1 MNSKDNITNL
11 FGKSPINPLQKHMKQ
26 VHSCLKEFGVF
37 AKAANSEDWEKAQL
51 VHISIGKKEQKADVL
66 KKKLRM
72 NLPSTFMM
80 PFSRR
85 DLLDVLLIQDSIAN
99 ITKDLAGL
107 MMSRK
112 MVFPKDFA
120 DDFLDLSKLC
130 IKTSAAALVAI
141 NELDELLE
149 TAFSSRERKIV
160 DKMIKRVN
168 ELENESSE
176 HIYDAF
182 FKKGFVRCIV
192 NSRFDCQYYKRLG
205 RFDDVQKNGFS
216 KRLCRGFFR
225 SLEVMY
231 QNFSCCISRY

>member
-1 MNSKDNITNL
+1 MTGKDNITSL
-11 FGKSPINPLQKHMKQ
+11 FGKSPISPLQKHMKQ
-26 VHSCLKEFGVF
+26 VHSCLKDFGVF
-37 AKAANSEDWEKAQL
+37 AKAAKAEDWEKAKIT
-51 VHISIGKKEQKADVL
+51 HISIGKREHKADVL

-112 MVFPKDFA
+112 MVLPEEFA
-120 DDFLDLSKLC
+120 DDFIDLSKLC
-130 IKTSAAALVAI
+130 IKTSAAALDAI

-160 DKMIKRVN
+160 DKMIKKVN
-168 ELENESSE
+168 ELEHETDVAQELIRNKLYLLEASLPPVDVMFYYRAIE
-176 HIYDAF
+176 WLGETADAAQ
-182 FKKGFVRCIV
+182 KVG
-192 NSRFDCQYYKRLG
+192 SRF
-205 RFDDVQKNGFS
+205 
-216 KRLCRGFFR
+216 
-225 SLEVMY
+225 EVMLTK
-231 QNFSCCISRY
+231 

>member
-1 MNSKDNITNL
+1 MTNKGNISSL
-11 FGKSPINPLQKHMKQ
+11 FGKSPISPLQQHMKK
-26 VHSCLKEFGVF
+26 VHSCIKEFGVF
-37 AKAANSEDWEKAQL
+37 AKATNAEDWEKAQAAQ
-51 VHISIGKKEQKADVL
+51 ISIAQKEHKADKL

-107 MMSRK
+107 MMTRR
-112 MVFPKDFA
+112 MVFPKEFAEDFIN
-120 DDFLDLSKLC
+120 LTGLC

-160 DKMIKRVN
+160 DQMIKKIN
-168 ELENESSE
+168 ELEHDTDIAQSKIREKLFALESSLAPVDVMFYYRAIE
-176 HIYDAF
+176 WLGETADAAQ
-182 FKKGFVRCIV
+182 KVG
-192 NSRFDCQYYKRLG
+192 SRF
-205 RFDDVQKNGFS
+205 
-216 KRLCRGFFR
+216 
-225 SLEVMY
+225 EVMLTK
-231 QNFSCCISRY
+231 

>member
-1 MNSKDNITNL
+1 MSNKGNISSL
-11 FGKSPINPLQKHMKQ
+11 FGKSPISPLQQHMKK

-37 AKAANSEDWEKAQL
+37 AKAASAENWEKAQAAQ
-51 VHISIGKKEQKADVL
+51 ISIAHKEHKADKL

-107 MMSRK
+107 MMSRH
-112 MVFPKDFA
+112 MVFPKEFAEDFIN
-120 DDFLDLSKLC
+120 LTGLC
-130 IKTSAAALVAI
+130 IKTSGAALVAI

-160 DKMIKRVN
+160 DQMIKKIN
-168 ELENESSE
+168 ELEHDTDIAQSEIRAKLFALESSLPPIDVMFYYRAIE
-176 HIYDAF
+176 WLGETADAAQ
-182 FKKGFVRCIV
+182 KVG
-192 NSRFDCQYYKRLG
+192 SRF
-205 RFDDVQKNGFS
+205 
-216 KRLCRGFFR
+216 
-225 SLEVMY
+225 EVMLTK
-231 QNFSCCISRY
+231 

>member
-1 MNSKDNITNL
+1 MTNKGNISSL
-11 FGKSPINPLQKHMKQ
+11 FGKSPISPLQQHMKK
-26 VHSCLKEFGVF
+26 VHSCIKEFGVF
-37 AKAANSEDWEKAQL
+37 AKAANAEDWDKAQTAQ
-51 VHISIGKKEQKADVL
+51 ISISDKEHKADKL

-107 MMSRK
+107 MMTRR
-112 MVFPKDFA
+112 MVFPKEFAEDFIN
-120 DDFLDLSKLC
+120 LTGLC

-160 DKMIKRVN
+160 DQMIKKIN
-168 ELENESSE
+168 ELEHDTDIAQNEIREKLFTLESNLPPVDVMFYYRAIE
-176 HIYDAF
+176 WLGETADAAQ
-182 FKKGFVRCIV
+182 KVG
-192 NSRFDCQYYKRLG
+192 SRF
-205 RFDDVQKNGFS
+205 
-216 KRLCRGFFR
+216 
-225 SLEVMY
+225 EVMLTK
-231 QNFSCCISRY
+231 

>member
-1 MNSKDNITNL
+1 MKGKDNITSL
-11 FGKSPINPLQKHMKQ
+11 FGKSPISPLQKHMKQ
-26 VHSCLKEFGVF
+26 AHSCVKEFGVF
-37 AKAANSEDWEKAQL
+37 AKAANSEDWENAKL
-51 VHISIGKKEQKADVL
+51 SHISFGKLEQKADVL

-112 MVFPKDFA
+112 MTLPKEIAEDFIN
-120 DDFLDLSKLC
+120 LSNLC
-130 IKTSAAALVAI
+130 IKTSAAALLAI

-160 DKMIKRVN
+160 DKMIKKVN
-168 ELENESSE
+168 ELEHETDVAQEIIRNKLYLLESSLPPIDVMFYYRAIE
-176 HIYDAF
+176 WLGETADAAQ
-182 FKKGFVRCIV
+182 KVG
-192 NSRFDCQYYKRLG
+192 SRF
-205 RFDDVQKNGFS
+205 
-216 KRLCRGFFR
+216 
-225 SLEVMY
+225 EVMLTK
-231 QNFSCCISRY
+231 

>member
-1 MNSKDNITNL
+1 LTKKGNISGL
-11 FGKSPINPLQKHMKQ
+11 FGKSPISPLQQHMKQ
-26 VHSCLKEFGVF
+26 VHSCIKEFGVF
-37 AKAANSEDWEKAQL
+37 ANAANSEDWEKAKL
-51 VHISIGKKEQKADVL
+51 AKLSMGKKEQKADVL

-112 MVFPKDFA
+112 MVFPKEFA
-120 DDFLDLSKLC
+120 DDFLELAKLC

-160 DKMIKRVN
+160 DKMIKQVN
-168 ELENESSE
+168 DLEHDTDVAQEKIRNKLFLVESSLPPVDVMFYYRAIE
-176 HIYDAF
+176 WLGETADAAQ
-182 FKKGFVRCIV
+182 KVG
-192 NSRFDCQYYKRLG
+192 SRF
-205 RFDDVQKNGFS
+205 
-216 KRLCRGFFR
+216 
-225 SLEVMY
+225 EVMLTK
-231 QNFSCCISRY
+231 

>member
-1 MNSKDNITNL
+1 MTNKGNISSL
-11 FGKSPINPLQKHMKQ
+11 FGKSPISPLQQHMKK
-26 VHSCLKEFGVF
+26 VHSCIKEFGVF
-37 AKAANSEDWEKAQL
+37 AKATNAENWEKAQAAQ
-51 VHISIGKKEQKADVL
+51 ISIVQKEHKADKL

-107 MMSRK
+107 MMSRR
-112 MVFPKDFA
+112 MVFPKEFAEDFIN
-120 DDFLDLSKLC
+120 LTGLC

-160 DKMIKRVN
+160 DQMIKKIN
-168 ELENESSE
+168 ELEHDTDIAQSEIREKLFALESSLAPVDVMFYYRAIE
-176 HIYDAF
+176 WLGETADAAQ
-182 FKKGFVRCIV
+182 KVG
-192 NSRFDCQYYKRLG
+192 SRF
-205 RFDDVQKNGFS
+205 
-216 KRLCRGFFR
+216 
-225 SLEVMY
+225 EVMLTK
-231 QNFSCCISRY
+231 